1 MSEMIY
7 RTDEL
12 DISDVLYLYKVACT
26 LKCSAKK
33 LKTTVQFNIDAPI
46 VLINSL

>member
-12 DISDVLYLYKVACT
+12 DISDVLYLYKAACT
-26 LKCSAKK
+26 LNAQQKNFRQQC
-33 LKTTVQFNIDAPI
+33 
-46 VLINSL
+46 NSI

>member
-1 MSEMIY
+1 MSLFNPNIQIDKNENTMSEMIY

-12 DISDVLYLYKVACT
+12 DISDVLYLYKVACI

-33 LKTTVQFNIDAPI
+33 L
-46 VLINSL
+46 